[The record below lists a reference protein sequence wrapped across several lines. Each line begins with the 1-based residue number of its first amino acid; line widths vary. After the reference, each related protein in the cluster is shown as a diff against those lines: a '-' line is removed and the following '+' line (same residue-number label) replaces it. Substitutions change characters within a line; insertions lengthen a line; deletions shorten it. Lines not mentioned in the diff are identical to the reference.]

1 MDRKVRFPQALRNFL
16 SGSVFSLL
24 SGVAL
29 YISRIVFLRY
39 MSVDYVGYTS
49 LFENVFLFVSV
60 LDSGLA
66 TSLTSFMARALRGE
80 DEGRKNGV
88 LREARRYYL
97 LVSLLMS
104 SLLFLVSLFYFG
116 PKGLMVP
123 ALFYFLGQCSQYYL
137 GWRVLALNASG
148 RNDIVSKYVHMGRT
162 LGALS
167 EIIVISLT
175 GNFTLY
181 VFASMVSVIVSYILL
196 FYKAG
201 SGCTWIDENKG
212 VVDEKE

>member
-123 ALFYFLGQCSQYYL
+123 ALFYFIGQCSEYYL
-137 GWRVLALNASG
+137 GWRVLALNA
-148 RNDIVSKYVHMGRT
+148 
-162 LGALS
+162 
-167 EIIVISLT
+167 
-175 GNFTLY
+175 
-181 VFASMVSVIVSYILL
+181 
-196 FYKAG
+196 
-201 SGCTWIDENKG
+201 
-212 VVDEKE
+212 

>member
-88 LREARRYYL
+88 LREARRY
-97 LVSLLMS
+97 
-104 SLLFLVSLFYFG
+104 
-116 PKGLMVP
+116 
-123 ALFYFLGQCSQYYL
+123 
-137 GWRVLALNASG
+137 
-148 RNDIVSKYVHMGRT
+148 
-162 LGALS
+162 
-167 EIIVISLT
+167 
-175 GNFTLY
+175 
-181 VFASMVSVIVSYILL
+181 
-196 FYKAG
+196 
-201 SGCTWIDENKG
+201 
-212 VVDEKE
+212 